1 MHKAVFLYYCSMSV
15 HSLCIKVQTVDFSA
29 LKKLETDACSQATTI
44 HRDVNLS

>member
-29 LKKLETDACSQATTI
+29 LQKLETDACSQATTI